1 MTIGNDIIAV
11 FPGTFDPLTNGHLD
25 LIHRATRMFSRVVVG
40 VGHNP
45 EKSEM
50 FSPPERVDM
59 ICELVARLD
68 NVTVKSYGGLT
79 MEFVREVGGHVLLRG
94 IRDSIDLRDELVFAN
109 ANLIVGDIETVFLM
123 ATDQTALTSSTLIKQ
138 IVELG
143 GAHIDRLANLV
154 PPTVLTR
161 LKKKLRPHS

>member
-1 MTIGNDIIAV
+1 
-11 FPGTFDPLTNGHLD
+11 
-25 LIHRATRMFSRVVVG
+25 MFSSVVVG

-50 FSPPERVDM
+50 FNPTERVDM
-59 ICELVARLD
+59 ICELVASFD
-68 NVTVKSYGGLT
+68 NVTVQSYGGLT

-161 LKKKLRPHS
+161 LKEKLRPHH